1 MDVAVPCVVVI
12 DLFVVW
18 VVGVIDGCLVVVTLA
33 MVPEVVVF

>member
-12 DLFVVW
+12 DLFVISVAGL
-18 VVGVIDGCLVVVTLA
+18 VDGCLVVVILA